1 MRSQVPQK
9 SELAV
14 DVSLAIAEK
23 LPEVVDVDMLVI
35 CAPVISVLSQI
46 HRQAHQIWKF
56 GAVEDCVPR
65 QLRRAKLLVLL
76 ELS

>member
-23 LPEVVDVDMLVI
+23 LPEVVDVDMLVMW
-35 CAPVISVLSQI
+35 APVISVLSQI
-46 HRQAHQIWKF
+46 NRQAHQIWQS

-65 QLRRAKLLVLL
+65 QFRRTMLLVLL